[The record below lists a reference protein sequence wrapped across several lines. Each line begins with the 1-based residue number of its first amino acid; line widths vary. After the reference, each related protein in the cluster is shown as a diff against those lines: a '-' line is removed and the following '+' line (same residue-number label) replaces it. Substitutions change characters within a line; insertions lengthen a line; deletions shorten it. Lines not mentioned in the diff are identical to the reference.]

1 MHGFLS
7 HLSGRRPIEIDSQK
21 TVEYPARKTC
31 VGKRMGIS
39 DEPSRHNWGK
49 RLVDRKARGEAE
61 VPGWSLTE
69 RERLLLNP
77 AIG

>member
-1 MHGFLS
+1 
-7 HLSGRRPIEIDSQK
+7 
-21 TVEYPARKTC
+21 
-31 VGKRMGIS
+31 MGIS